1 MNASNIGDHYYQLS
15 SLPIARKEW
24 FSKYKNIIQQ
34 PHRENGKIVLS
45 RILPNY
51 QSSLRLTDV
60 KVCEQHITKSTLIKI
75 GHGWLYIKLKGI
87 LYKLVHKNSVIH
99 LWIVF
104 VQFKKREVSSFEK
117 KINSNHE
124 ETFLSFYLFIF
135 CVLFFNEWPLGFIFV
150 ATHILHRFMMTW
162 KVNNY
167 QNVLMIFDFFF
178 TQPIKLATL

>member
-34 PHRENGKIVLS
+34 AHRENGKIVLS
-45 RILPNY
+45 RIVPNH

-75 GHGWLYIKLKGI
+75 VHAWLYIKLKGI

-104 VQFKKREVSSFEK
+104 VQFKKKGGVFIWK
-117 KINSNHE
+117 KKSTVIMKKR
-124 ETFLSFYLFIF
+124 FKFLFIHF
-135 CVLFFNEWPLGFIFV
+135 FVCPLFQRMASW
-150 ATHILHRFMMTW
+150 LHLCSYT
-162 KVNNY
+162 Y
-167 QNVLMIFDFFF
+167 F
-178 TQPIKLATL
+178 T

>member
-24 FSKYKNIIQQ
+24 FSKYKNVIQQ
-34 PHRENGKIVLS
+34 AHRENGKIVLS
-45 RILPNY
+45 RIVPNY

-75 GHGWLYIKLKGI
+75 GHAWLYIKLKGI

-104 VQFKKREVSSFEK
+104 VQFKKKREGSSFEK
-117 KINSNHE
+117 KSTVIMKKR
-124 ETFLSFYLFIF
+124 FKFLFIH
-135 CVLFFNEWPLGFIFV
+135 FFVSSFSTNGL
-150 ATHILHRFMMTW
+150 
-162 KVNNY
+162 
-167 QNVLMIFDFFF
+167 
-178 TQPIKLATL
+178 LASSL

>member
-24 FSKYKNIIQQ
+24 FSKYKNVIQQ
-34 PHRENGKIVLS
+34 AHRENGKIVLS
-45 RILPNY
+45 RIVPNY

-75 GHGWLYIKLKGI
+75 GHAWLYIKLKGI

-104 VQFKKREVSSFEK
+104 VQFKKKGRGLHLK
-117 KINSNHE
+117 KN
-124 ETFLSFYLFIF
+124 
-135 CVLFFNEWPLGFIFV
+135 
-150 ATHILHRFMMTW
+150 
-162 KVNNY
+162 
-167 QNVLMIFDFFF
+167 Q
-178 TQPIKLATL
+178 Q

>member
-34 PHRENGKIVLS
+34 AHRENGKIVLS
-45 RILPNY
+45 RIVPNY

-75 GHGWLYIKLKGI
+75 GHAWLYIKLKGI
-87 LYKLVHKNSVIH
+87 LYKLVHKNFVIH

-104 VQFKKREVSSFEK
+104 VQFKRKGRGLHLKKKSTVIMKKRFKFLFIHFFVSSFST
-117 KINSNHE
+117 NG
-124 ETFLSFYLFIF
+124 L
-135 CVLFFNEWPLGFIFV
+135 
-150 ATHILHRFMMTW
+150 
-162 KVNNY
+162 
-167 QNVLMIFDFFF
+167 
-178 TQPIKLATL
+178 LASSL

>member
-45 RILPNY
+45 RIVPNH

-75 GHGWLYIKLKGI
+75 GHAWLYIKLIGI

-104 VQFKKREVSSFEK
+104 VQFLKKGRGLHLKKKSTVIMTKRFKFLFIHFFCVSSFST
-117 KINSNHE
+117 NG
-124 ETFLSFYLFIF
+124 L
-135 CVLFFNEWPLGFIFV
+135 
-150 ATHILHRFMMTW
+150 
-162 KVNNY
+162 
-167 QNVLMIFDFFF
+167 
-178 TQPIKLATL
+178 LASSL

>member
-24 FSKYKNIIQQ
+24 FSKYKNIIQLA
-34 PHRENGKIVLS
+34 HRENGKIVLS

-60 KVCEQHITKSTLIKI
+60 KVCEQHITKSTLMKI
-75 GHGWLYIKLKGI
+75 GHAWLYIKLKGI

-104 VQFKKREVSSFEK
+104 VQFKKKGRGLHLKKKSTVIMKKRFKILFIHFFVSSFST
-117 KINSNHE
+117 NG
-124 ETFLSFYLFIF
+124 L
-135 CVLFFNEWPLGFIFV
+135 
-150 ATHILHRFMMTW
+150 
-162 KVNNY
+162 
-167 QNVLMIFDFFF
+167 
-178 TQPIKLATL
+178 LASSL

>member
-34 PHRENGKIVLS
+34 AHRENGKIVLS

-60 KVCEQHITKSTLIKI
+60 KVCEQHITKSTLMKI
-75 GHGWLYIKLKGI
+75 GHAWLYIKLKGI
-87 LYKLVHKNSVIH
+87 LYKLVYKNSVIH

-104 VQFKKREVSSFEK
+104 VQFKKKRGGVFIWK

-135 CVLFFNEWPLGFIFV
+135 CASSFSTNGL
-150 ATHILHRFMMTW
+150 
-162 KVNNY
+162 
-167 QNVLMIFDFFF
+167 
-178 TQPIKLATL
+178 LASSL

>member
-34 PHRENGKIVLS
+34 AHRENGKIVLS
-45 RILPNY
+45 RIVPNY

-75 GHGWLYIKLKGI
+75 GHAWLYIKLKGI

-104 VQFKKREVSSFEK
+104 VQFKKKGRGLHLKKKSTVIMKKRFKFLFIHFFVSSFST
-117 KINSNHE
+117 NG
-124 ETFLSFYLFIF
+124 L
-135 CVLFFNEWPLGFIFV
+135 
-150 ATHILHRFMMTW
+150 
-162 KVNNY
+162 
-167 QNVLMIFDFFF
+167 
-178 TQPIKLATL
+178 LASSL

>member
-24 FSKYKNIIQQ
+24 FSKYKNVIQQ
-34 PHRENGKIVLS
+34 AHRENGKIVLS
-45 RILPNY
+45 RIVPNY

-75 GHGWLYIKLKGI
+75 GHAWLYIKLKGI

-104 VQFKKREVSSFEK
+104 VQFKKKGRGLHLKKKSTVIMKKRFKILFIHFFVSSFST
-117 KINSNHE
+117 NG
-124 ETFLSFYLFIF
+124 L
-135 CVLFFNEWPLGFIFV
+135 
-150 ATHILHRFMMTW
+150 
-162 KVNNY
+162 
-167 QNVLMIFDFFF
+167 
-178 TQPIKLATL
+178 LASSL

>member
-24 FSKYKNIIQQ
+24 FSKYKNVIQQ
-34 PHRENGKIVLS
+34 AHRENGKIVLS
-45 RILPNY
+45 RIVPNY

-75 GHGWLYIKLKGI
+75 GHAWLYIKLIGI

-104 VQFKKREVSSFEK
+104 VQFLKKGRGLHLKKKSTVIMKKRFKFLFIHFFVSSFST
-117 KINSNHE
+117 NG
-124 ETFLSFYLFIF
+124 L
-135 CVLFFNEWPLGFIFV
+135 
-150 ATHILHRFMMTW
+150 
-162 KVNNY
+162 
-167 QNVLMIFDFFF
+167 
-178 TQPIKLATL
+178 LASSL

>member
-15 SLPIARKEW
+15 SMPIARKEW

-60 KVCEQHITKSTLIKI
+60 KVCEQHITKSTLMKI
-75 GHGWLYIKLKGI
+75 GHAWLYIKLKGI
-87 LYKLVHKNSVIH
+87 LYKLVYKNSVIH

-104 VQFKKREVSSFEK
+104 VQFKKKGGVFIWK

-135 CVLFFNEWPLGFIFV
+135 LCPLFQRMASW
-150 ATHILHRFMMTW
+150 LHLCSYT
-162 KVNNY
+162 Y
-167 QNVLMIFDFFF
+167 F
-178 TQPIKLATL
+178 T